1 MGEWHKRL
9 SLGGLI
15 VLLALLIGC
24 GGDDEPSNSSGDTT
38 TEAEDSSEPAPV
50 TKADL
55 SKEAK
60 TICDARDKELDDLL
74 AESDK
79 AQASAI
85 DPETL
90 TSVEATE
97 KAATEVARIQDEL
110 AKLKL
115 ETTKELSKLEAPEPA
130 LLEDFVETS
139 EQYAAALGGVADAWR
154 AYAKNPTQENVEAI
168 TTAQEAQ
175 VKASAADQKA
185 AEKLSLKQ
193 CSQTAGPVSSTG

>member
-1 MGEWHKRL
+1 MGEWLERL
-9 SLGGLI
+9 SLGVLI

-24 GGDDEPSNSSGDTT
+24 GGDDGEPSNSSDDAT
-38 TEAEDSSEPAPV
+38 TEAGDSTEPATV

-55 SKEAK
+55 SEEAK
-60 TICDARDKELDDLL
+60 RICNARDKELDALL
-74 AESDK
+74 TESDK
-79 AQASAI
+79 AQTIAI

-130 LLEDFVETS
+130 LLENFAETS
-139 EQYAAALGGVADAWR
+139 EEYAAALGRVADAWR
-154 AYAKNPTQENVEAI
+154 AYGKNPTQENVGAI
-168 TTAQEAQ
+168 TSAQEAQ
-175 VKASAADQKA
+175 VKSSAADQKA
-185 AEKLSLKQ
+185 AEKLNLKQ
-193 CSQTAGPVSSTG
+193 CSQTAGPA